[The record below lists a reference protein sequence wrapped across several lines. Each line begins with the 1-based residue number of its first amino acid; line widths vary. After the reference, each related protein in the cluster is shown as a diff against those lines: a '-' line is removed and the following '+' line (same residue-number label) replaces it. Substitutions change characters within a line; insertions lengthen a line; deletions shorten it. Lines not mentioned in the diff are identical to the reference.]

1 MERVIFFYFLFINLV
16 TFFIYG
22 YDKFVSQHTK
32 KRRISEKEL
41 HTFAIIGG
49 FLGAT
54 LAMAFFHHKISK
66 RSFLLK
72 HIAILFLWIALI
84 IYYFTQLNTLNFVE

>member
-1 MERVIFFYFLFINLV
+1 M
-16 TFFIYG
+16 TFFIYA
-22 YDKFVSQHTK
+22 YDKFISQHAK
-32 KRRISEKEL
+32 KRRISEHEL

-54 LAMAFFHHKISK
+54 LAMALLHHKISK

-72 HIAILFLWIALI
+72 HIAILVIWVALI
-84 IYYFTQLNTLNFVE
+84 VYYFTQLNTLNFVT

>member
-16 TFFIYG
+16 TFFIYA
-22 YDKFVSQHTK
+22 YDKLVSQYSK

-54 LAMAFFHHKISK
+54 LAMALLRHKVSK

-72 HIAILFLWIALI
+72 HIGILFIWVALI
-84 IYYFTQLNTLNFVE
+84 IYYFTQLNTLNFVS